1 MCNDATSTL
10 LSDVP
15 IFLDVLIFSD
25 VPIFSDEKAEVV
37 VDQIQMLTQGES
49 EQE

>member
-1 MCNDATSTL
+1 MRMCNDAPST
-10 LSDVP
+10 
-15 IFLDVLIFSD
+15 IFSDVLIFSD
-25 VPIFSDEKAEVV
+25 EYAEVV